1 VGMKYKKLSHCV
13 YSCDYHM
20 ILVTKYRRKIF
31 NNGIFAYMKKKML
44 EVREKYPQIEYKEM
58 NHDEDHIHLLI
69 SIPPTI
75 SVGKVVGIIKSN
87 TAREL
92 KQKFPFLKEVYWGTE
107 SIWSGGYFVS
117 TVGVN
122 EKIVKNYIE
131 KQGAEDSG
139 QATLEL
145 A

>member
-1 VGMKYKKLSHCV
+1 
-13 YSCDYHM
+13 
-20 ILVTKYRRKIF
+20 
-31 NNGIFAYMKKKML
+31 MKKKML

>member
-1 VGMKYKKLSHCV
+1 MKYKKLSHCV